1 MMKMN
6 DKQTNKLTKK
16 HTQWKMTV
24 RFEAQPVFTF
34 DDFLKKNGQQQQQ
47 LATTAKNSSSS
58 NHLINR
64 NKQRPRKEINN
75 KTYSH

>member
-1 MMKMN
+1 MMIMN
-6 DKQTNKLTKK
+6 DKQTNKLKK
-16 HTQWKMTV
+16 KPQWQMTV

>member
-1 MMKMN
+1 
-6 DKQTNKLTKK
+6 
-16 HTQWKMTV
+16 MTV

-34 DDFLKKNGQQQQQ
+34 DDFLKKNGPQQQQQ
-47 LATTAKNSSSS
+47 LATTAKYSNN